1 MAINSTY
8 YLDAADLS
16 TATAVYLNS
25 SLSLIA
31 PDGFYSDGTIYRE
44 QSSGVLLTEQNCNCE
59 GELFLAY
66 RSAGSPT
73 NTGTLCSTEIPET
86 SFYLSNSSCIIAPS
100 GTMAYNTDN
109 ILDPFDGGNEYY
121 TIYVSTCDNTTYTYL
136 VQISG
141 LGAVTVVEQC
151 PAPPL

>member
-31 PDGFYSDGTIYRE
+31 PDGFYSDGTISRE

-59 GELFLAY
+59 GELTLAY
-66 RSAGSPT
+66 RSTGSPT
-73 NTGTLCSTEIPET
+73 NTGTLCSTDIPEIA
-86 SFYLSNSSCIIAPS
+86 FYLSSSSCIIAPS
-100 GTMAYNTDN
+100 GTMAYNTNN
-109 ILDPFDGGNEYY
+109 ILNPFDGGNEYY
-121 TIYVSTCDNTTYTYL
+121 TIYVAICVSTTDTYL